1 MITNKRVQVR
11 NYAGNLEE
19 YEVENVIMA
28 VGSRPRKLDHL
39 PIDEKTV
46 VTSDGITSFEQ
57 FPKSIVILGAGVI
70 GCEFATIFSNFGQ
83 TKVHIIDKA
92 DRILPFEDDDIASMV
107 SRNLEENGV
116 LVHKN
121 SSLKSMKIVDGNE
134 ILKN

>member
-1 MITNKRVQVR
+1 MEREGSLRFINGRAKLITNKRVQVR

-92 DRILPFEDDDIASMV
+92 DRILP
-107 SRNLEENGV
+107 
-116 LVHKN
+116 
-121 SSLKSMKIVDGNE
+121 LKMTILQQWLAE
-134 ILKN
+134 I